1 MYAKNITDFAHP
13 PRGARFA
20 RRVIDLGGRCMAM
33 VATGQ
38 RGPTVV
44 LETGLGAESAE
55 WAKVQEGLEGFV
67 RVIRYDRAGRGAS
80 DPAPGPRTARDMVE
94 DLRLMLRRAGEAG
107 PFVLVG
113 HSFGGL
119 IVRVFADAYRDEVAG
134 LVLVDSLHEDQFDV
148 FAPTFPPASDDEP
161 AGLTAARTFWTGGW
175 RDPAS
180 TVERIDMPASL
191 AQGRAISPLDE
202 LPVRVIVAGTYLRQE
217 DVPPPIRPALQ
228 GMWVELQRHFIDLST
243 RAEQIVVGHSGH
255 FVQRDD
261 PGAVIDAVCQ
271 VVAQARRD

>member
-1 MYAKNITDFAHP
+1 MYAKSISDFGHL

-20 RRVIDLGGRCMAM
+20 RRVIDIGGRCMAM

-55 WAKVQEGLEGFV
+55 WSQVQEGLEGFV
-67 RVIRYDRAGRGAS
+67 RAIRYDRAGRGAS

-119 IVRVFADAYRDEVAG
+119 IARIFADAYRDEVAG
-134 LVLVDSLHEDQFDV
+134 LVLVDSLHEDQFAV
-148 FAPTFPPASDDEP
+148 FAPTFPPARASEP
-161 AGLTAARTFWTGGW
+161 PGLTATRAFWTGGW
-175 RDPAS
+175 RDPGA
-180 TVERIDMPASL
+180 TMERIDMPASL
-191 AQGRAISPLDE
+191 DQGRSISSLDD
-202 LPVRVIVAGTYLRQE
+202 LPVRILTAGTYLNQA
-217 DVPPPIRPALQ
+217 DVPAPIRPVLQ
-228 GMWVELQRHFIDLST
+228 GLWMELQRQFVDLST
-243 RAEQIVVGHSGH
+243 RAEQIVFPECGH

-271 VVAQARRD
+271 VVSQARHS